1 MEAAEIT
8 QPRTTANE
16 EKRKQQREEGRRI
29 NAQAARRAKIAVT
42 VRLVLNIV
50 FALII
55 LLPLLY
61 AVSIAFMPAD
71 ELFTT
76 EFNLLPKHPTLE
88 NFKAAVSKIP
98 LGRFVF
104 NSFLVSGLI
113 TLGQIISCSLAAFS
127 FSFLDFKGRDPLF
140 MVVMATMMV
149 PGEATIISNYLTVGS
164 WGWLNTY
171 RVLIVPYLT
180 SAMGIFLFRQFYKS
194 FPISLYE
201 AAKIDGC
208 SNLRFIFTILIPLT
222 KTAIGAMAVYTFIN
236 AWNMYMWPLLVTG
249 DESMRTVQ
257 IGISMLNSVDSQS
270 ITMMIAGV
278 VLIILPSISIFI
290 IGQKSLIR
298 GMFSGA
304 VKG

>member
-1 MEAAEIT
+1 MNEIDSCISISQQEIEAMRQESVRLNRRAI
-8 QPRTTANE
+8 RA
-16 EKRKQQREEGRRI
+16 KKGRK
-29 NAQAARRAKIAVT
+29 AARLLLN
-42 VRLVLNIV
+42 LVV
-50 FALII
+50 AFII

-61 AVSIAFMPAD
+61 AVSIAFMPSSD
-71 ELFTT
+71 LYTM
-76 EFNLLPKHPTLE
+76 NLNLIPKHPTLE
-88 NFKAAVSKIP
+88 NFHQAVSKIP
-98 LGRFVF
+98 LIRFII
-104 NSFLVSGLI
+104 NSFLVAGLI

-127 FSFLDFKGRDPLF
+127 FSFLEFKGKKILF
-140 MVVMATMMV
+140 MLVMATMMV
-149 PGEATIISNYLTVGS
+149 PGEATIISNYLTVGQ

-180 SAMGIFLFRQFYKS
+180 SAMGIFLFRQFYQS
-194 FPISLYE
+194 FPISVYE

-208 SNLRFIFTILIPLT
+208 SNLRFIFRILLPLT
-222 KTAIGAMAVYTFIN
+222 KAAIGAMAVYTFIN

-257 IGISMLNSVDSQS
+257 IGLSMLNSVDSQS

-290 IGQKSLIR
+290 LGQKQLIR

>member
-1 MEAAEIT
+1 MVNNAAAMEVST
-8 QPRTTANE
+8 E
-16 EKRKQQREEGRRI
+16 ERNRMIEES
-29 NAQAARRAKIAVT
+29 RRANVKAAHMRRVKTGVRIA
-42 VRLVLNIV
+42 LNV
-50 FALII
+50 VVAFII

-61 AVSIAFMPAD
+61 ALSIAFMPSSD
-71 ELFTT
+71 LYTMDM
-76 EFNLLPKHPTLE
+76 NLIPKHPTLA
-88 NFKAAVSKIP
+88 NFQSALQKVP
-98 LGRFVF
+98 LGRFIL
-104 NSFLVSGLI
+104 NSFLVAGLI

-127 FSFLDFKGRDPLF
+127 FSFLDFKGKNVLF
-140 MVVMATMMV
+140 MLVMATMMV
-149 PGEATIISNYLTVGS
+149 PGEATIISNYLTVSS

-171 RVLIVPYLT
+171 RVLIIPYLT

-201 AAKIDGC
+201 AAKMDGC

-249 DESMRTVQ
+249 NDSMRTVQ

-278 VLIILPSISIFI
+278 VLIIVPSISIFI
-290 IGQKSLIR
+290 IGQKQLIR